1 MAAPN
6 PRKRTY
12 GRDSEAPLAPGTR
25 PLIHGVHKETP
36 SVCQCVHFKQT
47 LKLLY
52 IHISA
57 PAATA
62 NCQSADVYIF
72 KGHLRQSSPGG
83 AGFPE
88 STTPHVC
95 ARPPANAHTVTT
107 YFILHI
113 YIYIYIYI
121 KKPTWSPLP
130 FLSAGHVVPRLSR
143 SPRAA
148 DHHTLRYRVGVRHK
162 SLFLPLLSSA
172 GFARKT
178 L

>member
-113 YIYIYIYI
+113 YIYIYLY
-121 KKPTWSPLP
+121 KKTYMVAPPL
-130 FLSAGHVVPRLSR
+130 SISR
-143 SPRAA
+143 SCRASA
-148 DHHTLRYRVGVRHK
+148 V
-162 SLFLPLLSSA
+162 SLAARGGSSHSKIPCRCA
-172 GFARKT
+172 A
-178 L
+178 